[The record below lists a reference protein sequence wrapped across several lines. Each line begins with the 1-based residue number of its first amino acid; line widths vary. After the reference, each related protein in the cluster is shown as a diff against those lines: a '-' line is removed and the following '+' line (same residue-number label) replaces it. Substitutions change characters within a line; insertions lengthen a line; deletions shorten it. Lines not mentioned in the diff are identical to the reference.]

1 MMNQINKLLIIVIA
15 VVSVRCAR
23 TSEPTSPN
31 NNTLS
36 LSKQFDSAAVN
47 LNIGESITIN
57 QKFTLKFQNVTG
69 DSRCPIDVTCVW
81 EGNAEIEL
89 VLTNDERTETKVL
102 NTNLEPRSLTFE
114 GYSIEL
120 RTLNPLPRST
130 IQINPKEYNIDLVI
144 KPPDTNGDETES
156 VNLIDGSNTS
166 VINKDILNI
175 NSAAIDKNEITFNI
189 SYSGGC
195 EDHKIDLYALKEIEK
210 SNPAQ
215 VTLLLSHNSN
225 NDMCEAYITQN
236 ALFDLTELKNYLINS
251 HGIKDKVL
259 LIIHDPSGKPIRDP
273 VVEYNF

>member
-1 MMNQINKLLIIVIA
+1 MSRINKLLIIIIVI
-15 VVSVRCAR
+15 VGVQCAR

-47 LNIGESITIN
+47 LNVGEAITIN
-57 QKFTLKFQNVTG
+57 QKFKIKFQNVTG
-69 DSRCPIDVTCVW
+69 DSRCPVDVTCVW
-81 EGNAEIEL
+81 EGNAEMEL
-89 VLTNDERTETKVL
+89 TLTNDEKTETKIL
-102 NTNLEPRSLTFE
+102 NTTLEPRSLIFE

-130 IQINPKEYNIDLVI
+130 VQINPKEYNIDLVI
-144 KPPDTNGDETES
+144 KPLDTNGDETKS

-175 NSAAIDKNEITFNI
+175 NSVSIDKNIISFNL

-195 EDHKIDLYALKEIEK
+195 EDHKLGLYALKEIEK

-215 VTLLLSHNSN
+215 VTLLLSHDANK
-225 NDMCEAYITQN
+225 DMCEAYITQN
-236 ALFDLTELKNYLINS
+236 ALFDLTELKNYLINT
-251 HGIKDKVL
+251 HGINDKVL
-259 LIIHDPSGKPIRDP
+259 LIIHDSSGRPIRDP
-273 VVEYNF
+273 VIEYTF